1 MKIKNPYIAGL
12 IPWIGICI
20 IGIIG
25 TEYLI
30 TRLLKD

>member
-1 MKIKNPYIAGL
+1 MKTRNPYITGL